1 MGSKT
6 REWQDLVHQYVPRD
20 WIFPIVL
27 AAFVGVMVWFGHQI
41 YEFLLPPAD
50 TITIPSFVG
59 QAQSNASAAAQ
70 QMNLVP
76 QVIDHATS
84 DRYPQGVVMGQRP
97 EAGTTVRAGRQVDFI
112 VSDGIVTR
120 VMPDLRY
127 QSMREVQLD
136 LIRAKLTL
144 GRVTTVKNDVVPA
157 GHVIDQDPQPLTNIT
172 EGETVNLTISKGG
185 TATVKVPAFTG
196 MEIDQARDQAD
207 KLGIKIGQIV
217 WTPLGKSGPKHGI
230 VARQSVPP
238 QTKISQ
244 YEPISLQ
251 VSAGPN
257 ESGYIIRQ
265 VHVLASI
272 PSSGDAQA
280 DQTVQVTLRVRDAT
294 GQYDA
299 YRAYAQPGQKL
310 DFTVTAI
317 GTSVVQLF
325 VDNTMVGETRLGDE
339 PARIYDEKPTPSPSP
354 GG

>member
-1 MGSKT
+1 M
-6 REWQDLVHQYVPRD
+6 
-20 WIFPIVL
+20 L

-41 YEFLLPPAD
+41 YEFLLPPSN
-50 TITIPSFVG
+50 TITIPSFIG
-59 QAQSNASAAAQ
+59 QAESNASAAAQ

-76 QVIDHATS
+76 QVVDHATS

-112 VSDGIVTR
+112 VSDGIITR

-144 GRVTTVKNDVVPA
+144 GRVTQVKNDVVPA
-157 GHVIDQDPQPLTNIT
+157 GHVITQDPQPLTNIT
-172 EGETVNLTISKGG
+172 EGETVNLVVSKGG
-185 TATVKVPAFTG
+185 TLTVTVPEFTG
-196 MEIDQARDQAD
+196 MQIDQARDLAD

-217 WTPLGKSGPKHGI
+217 WTPLGKKGPKHGV

-238 QTKISQ
+238 QSKISQ
-244 YEPISLQ
+244 YDPVSLQ
-251 VSAGPN
+251 VSAGPD

-272 PSSGDAQA
+272 PQSGDAEANQV
-280 DQTVQVTLRVRDAT
+280 VQVTLRVRDAT

-310 DFTVTAI
+310 DFTVTAV

-325 VDNTMVGETRLGDE
+325 VDNQMVGETRLGNE
-339 PARIYDEKPTPSPSP
+339 PARIYDEKPKPSPSP